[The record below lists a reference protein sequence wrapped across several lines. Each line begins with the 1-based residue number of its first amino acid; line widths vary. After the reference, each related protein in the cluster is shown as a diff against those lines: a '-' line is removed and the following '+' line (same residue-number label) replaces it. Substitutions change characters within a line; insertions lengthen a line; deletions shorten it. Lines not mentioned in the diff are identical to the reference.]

1 MGFTWPTCCQAA
13 GALLPH
19 RSTLTLR
26 RRRFISVA
34 LSLESPP
41 PAVSR
46 HPALRCPDFPQRGPF
61 GTPLAMIQSTP
72 LCYYNP
78 FYRRWQGLS
87 YRPIIFH
94 TLGENEFH
102 LRHDFR
108 QPFSKG
114 LHHRNL
120 RLEMTGIHHRQAH
133 FRSSLSVMIF

>member
-46 HPALRCPDFPQRGPF
+46 HSALRCPDFPQRGPF

-78 FYRRWQGLS
+78 FYRRWQGLFHQ
-87 YRPIIFH
+87 PIIFH
-94 TLGENEFH
+94 TFGKDKFH
-102 LRHDFR
+102 LRHNFC

-114 LHHRNL
+114 FYHRHF
-120 RLEMTGIHHRQAH
+120 RLKMAGINHRQAH
-133 FRSSLSVMIF
+133 FRCFLPVMIF